1 MVVFVLHLIIAAI
14 NKQKQKNI
22 EDCIIEL
29 IDWFI
34 DFFHIIVLRILGLTV
49 IKIML

>member
-22 EDCIIEL
+22 EL
-29 IDWFI
+29 IDWLI